1 MTNKNENTSRSSSG
15 SGEAVHGEDVAHA
28 CAHAHGMG
36 QEDGFRA
43 GVEAAAREVASW
55 AADAAHFNGRERKA
69 LGFAAKQI
77 RALSSAPPSHDSG
90 ERLTPLDDAET
101 TEAMLE
107 AEVRALEEAL
117 REAVTLLSGP
127 LTVLHRVHTP
137 SFWICTC
144 EAEADSDYPTGKPCS
159 CPRPEMKIGC
169 VENCPACAAKRAR
182 DAFVERARALSP
194 QGDGGTE
201 R

>member
-15 SGEAVHGEDVAHA
+15 SGEREAIHAIRDVWLSARTNDDTPPG
-28 CAHAHGMG
+28 CYLVDSEPMLHAHGVM
-36 QEDGFRA
+36 
-43 GVEAAAREVASW
+43 
-55 AADAAHFNGRERKA
+55 
-69 LGFAAKQI
+69 L
-77 RALSSAPPSHDSG
+77 RALSSAPPAPSG
-90 ERLTPLDDAET
+90 ER
-101 TEAMLE
+101 
-107 AEVRALEEAL
+107 VRALEEAL